1 MVSID
6 WNGTL
11 SCRSFWEGSLRNFRE
26 LLVWQKAHELSLEVY
41 KATKGF
47 PADERFGLTA
57 QLRRAVTSVASN
69 IAEGCGRGS
78 DKDFARFLSMA
89 AGSASEVE
97 YQILLARDLGY
108 LTGDDYGRLDTHVN
122 EVKRILNSFI
132 QSLN

>member
-1 MVSID
+1 M
-6 WNGTL
+6 
-11 SCRSFWEGSLRNFRE
+11 RNFRE
-26 LLVWQKAHELSLEVY
+26 LLVWQKAHKLALEIY

-47 PADERFGLTA
+47 PADERFGLIV

-78 DKDFARFLSMA
+78 DKDFARFLSIA

-108 LTGDDYGRLDTHVN
+108 LLGDEYGRLDTHVN

>member
-1 MVSID
+1 M
-6 WNGTL
+6 
-11 SCRSFWEGSLRNFRE
+11 RNFRE
-26 LLVWQKAHELSLEVY
+26 LTVWQKAHGLVLEVY
-41 KATKGF
+41 RGSSRF

-57 QLRRAVTSVASN
+57 QVRRAAASIASN

-78 DKDFARFLSMA
+78 DKDFARFLGIA

-108 LTGDDYGRLDTHVN
+108 LSDEDHGSLNAGVN

-132 QSLN
+132 QSLT

>member
-1 MVSID
+1 
-6 WNGTL
+6 
-11 SCRSFWEGSLRNFRE
+11 LRNFRE